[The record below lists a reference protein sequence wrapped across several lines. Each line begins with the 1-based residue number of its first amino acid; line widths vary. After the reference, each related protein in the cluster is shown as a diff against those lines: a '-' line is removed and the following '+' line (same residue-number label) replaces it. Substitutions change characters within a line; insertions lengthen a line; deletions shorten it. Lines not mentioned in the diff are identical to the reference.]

1 MQKTYFQQIGVRKFG
16 SESLAND
23 PSFYRGDG
31 TQVTKKIVGR
41 VRKNTLYI
49 YTYPSPFRKRVGARP
64 NGDIADLD

>member
-1 MQKTYFQQIGVRKFG
+1 MQKTYFQQIGVR